1 MMVPDPYTNGMKG
14 RVVCYGCACV
24 CVCVC
29 VSERGWHHEFHN
41 KSQQGPSEGEGG
53 TSTLESNHTDELTRR
68 DRAALIRYDQVT
80 AICFQSGEQ
89 PHNELLSCMVTH
101 KRASDISKR

>member
-1 MMVPDPYTNGMKG
+1 MMVTDPYTNENVGKG
-14 RVVCYGCACV
+14 RVLSVCPNVDGIMHCITN
-24 CVCVC
+24 
-29 VSERGWHHEFHN
+29 VSKEHKKRG
-41 KSQQGPSEGEGG
+41 GG
-53 TSTLESNHTDELTRR
+53 ISTLESNHKDELTRR